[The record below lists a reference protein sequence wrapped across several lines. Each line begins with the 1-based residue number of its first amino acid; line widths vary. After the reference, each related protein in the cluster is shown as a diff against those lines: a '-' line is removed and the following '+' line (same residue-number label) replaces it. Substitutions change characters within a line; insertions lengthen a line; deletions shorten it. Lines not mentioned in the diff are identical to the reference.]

1 MKTAVCKVE
10 KLSIN
15 DYHEET
21 IKTLKKARNAA
32 ENKKAQTKITAVIMC
47 WKGKSANQI
56 AKDLEIHVQTA
67 CRYINAFNEGG
78 LEKLLDY
85 KKSPGRK
92 TILTEQEMEMCK
104 EMFMLTPEE
113 INLAINVNWDTG
125 IMQEYIF
132 KEYGKK
138 IDRSNIYRMLKKLG
152 FSYTRPTYTLARADK
167 KNHFV

>member
-1 MKTAVCKVE
+1 ME

-15 DYHEET
+15 NYHNET
-21 IKTLKKARNAA
+21 LKSLKKARSEAK
-32 ENKKAQTKITAVIMC
+32 NKKAQIKITAVMMC

-78 LEKLLDY
+78 LKKLLDY

-92 TILTEQEMEMCK
+92 PILTEQEVEVCK
-104 EMFMLTPEE
+104 EMFMSTPEE
-113 INLAINVNWDTG
+113 IKFAINVNWDTG
-125 IMQEYIF
+125 LMQEYILNKF
-132 KEYGKK
+132 GKK
-138 IDRSNIYRMLKKLG
+138 IDRSNIHRLLKKHG

-167 KNHFV
+167 KNHFI